1 MFLITITR
9 LSQDL
14 REPIRRK
21 EQTWLSIPGTVVF
34 IMCFHSVSEYKRQI
48 RRVKMFLTASQG
60 STGGDT
66 STMKP
71 IRSKDWVKNYVNQT
85 WVYIYTVITL
95 ISTHILNR
103 NKDFSHCTLQYFI
116 RHISC
121 NANVLYDL
129 NPSQWNSLKP
139 FSKPQGI
146 HRRWANWIFQFTS
159 GSCHT
164 GLIALM

>member
-14 REPIRRK
+14 PEPIRCK
-21 EQTWLSIPGTVVF
+21 EQTWLSIPGTVMF
-34 IMCFHSVSEYKRQI
+34 IMCFYSVSEDKRQM
-48 RRVKMFLTASQG
+48 RRIKMFLTASQG
-60 STGGDT
+60 SSGGDA

-71 IRSKDWVKNYVNQT
+71 ITSIDCVKNYVNQT
-85 WVYIYTVITL
+85 WVYIYTVIIL

-116 RHISC
+116 HRISC

-129 NPSQWNSLKP
+129 KHHNGKAWNLSPNPREFTAVGLTEY
-139 FSKPQGI
+139 FSSRLVTVTQV
-146 HRRWANWIFQFTS
+146 
-159 GSCHT
+159 
-164 GLIALM
+164 

>member
-34 IMCFHSVSEYKRQI
+34 IMCFHSVSEYKRQM

-66 STMKP
+66 STLKP
-71 IRSKDWVKNYVNQT
+71 IRSKGWVKNYVTQT

-103 NKDFSHCTLQYFI
+103 NKDFSHCTLQFFI
-116 RHISC
+116 GHISC

-129 NPSQWNSLKP
+129 NHHNGIAWNLSPNPRESTAVGLTEY
-139 FSKPQGI
+139 FSSRLVAVT
-146 HRRWANWIFQFTS
+146 HV
-159 GSCHT
+159 
-164 GLIALM
+164 